1 MKKLFFLI
9 AASFFL
15 TSVDAQ
21 ITERER
27 PAEWQHLVK
36 GARFMDRFL
45 PMPDGIQIKGIW
57 GTDSVLNRYVD
68 NGIELP
74 GVSFWGGNILQ
85 DTDGKYH
92 LFVCGWPEDSPKG
105 HMFWSNS
112 TVFHAVSDRLEGP
125 FKIQNSVGKGHNPEA
140 FQLKDGRVV
149 VYVIDGYYIAD
160 GVDSKVWTY
169 GKFSFDSRDRKIIE
183 GLSNLTFARRQ
194 DDSYLMVCRGGGVW
208 ISKDGLSPYMQLTD
222 KRVYPDV
229 EGRFEDP
236 VVWRD
241 ELQYHLIVN
250 DWLGRIA
257 FYQRSKDGVH
267 WVTEQGEAYVPGVSF
282 HKDGAVEHWFKYE
295 RPKVFQDEKG
305 RAVQMNF
312 AVIDTIKWNDLPNDK
327 HSSKNISIPL
337 NKGMLLARMN
347 MLLHGI
353 KFSNFRIEN
362 GDTLEADAFGDT
374 QFDAVVANP
383 PFSAEWSAADKFNN
397 DDRFSKAGRLAPRK
411 TADYAFILHMIYH
424 LNEGGTMA
432 CVAPHGVLFR
442 GNAEG
447 VIRRFLIE
455 KKNYVDAIIGLP
467 ANIFYGTSIP
477 TCILVFKKCRKEDDN
492 ILFIDASKEFEKVK
506 TQNKLRPQHIKKI
519 VDTYC
524 ERKEI
529 EKYSHLATLQEV
541 AENDYNLNIPRY
553 VDTFEEE
560 EPIDIHAVMK
570 EIKELEA
577 KRADLDKEIEGYLKE
592 LGLVE

>member
-1 MKKLFFLI
+1 MELFSIRIQRTFQLVSTVMNDTMKKLFFLI

-140 FQLKDGRVV
+140 FRLKDGRVV

-337 NKGMLLARMN
+337 NKGMLLSVLNEEEITPSTRTIEVKIAAESGFNPQTDVDVKSLRFGSFTEVNFGRGCKPVKTKVSGKDLIVVFKAKGSGITSDEFAPKMIGKDKKGN
-347 MLLHGI
+347 MLYGYARLPYVNYRPALLSARRPLFDKEKGGLKVEI
-353 KFSNFRIEN
+353 QNFGLSASEPTEVEVICNGSSQGRIALK
-362 GDTLEADAFGDT
+362 TLQPYEIECLM
-374 QFDAVVANP
+374 FD
-383 PFSAEWSAADKFNN
+383 SDMLLS
-397 DDRFSKAGRLAPRK
+397 
-411 TADYAFILHMIYH
+411 
-424 LNEGGTMA
+424 
-432 CVAPHGVLFR
+432 
-442 GNAEG
+442 
-447 VIRRFLIE
+447 
-455 KKNYVDAIIGLP
+455 
-467 ANIFYGTSIP
+467 
-477 TCILVFKKCRKEDDN
+477 DDN
-492 ILFIDASKEFEKVK
+492 ASYEVVFFQEGKEVER
-506 TQNKLRPQHIKKI
+506 NK
-519 VDTYC
+519 
-524 ERKEI
+524 
-529 EKYSHLATLQEV
+529 
-541 AENDYNLNIPRY
+541 
-553 VDTFEEE
+553 F
-560 EPIDIHAVMK
+560 
-570 EIKELEA
+570 
-577 KRADLDKEIEGYLKE
+577 
-592 LGLVE
+592 

>member
-140 FQLKDGRVV
+140 FRLKDGRVV

-169 GKFSFDSRDRKIIE
+169 GKFSFDSRDRKIVE

-236 VVWRD
+236 V
-241 ELQYHLIVN
+241 
-250 DWLGRIA
+250 
-257 FYQRSKDGVH
+257 
-267 WVTEQGEAYVPGVSF
+267 
-282 HKDGAVEHWFKYE
+282 
-295 RPKVFQDEKG
+295 
-305 RAVQMNF
+305 
-312 AVIDTIKWNDLPNDK
+312 
-327 HSSKNISIPL
+327 
-337 NKGMLLARMN
+337 GM
-347 MLLHGI
+347 
-353 KFSNFRIEN
+353 
-362 GDTLEADAFGDT
+362 
-374 QFDAVVANP
+374 
-383 PFSAEWSAADKFNN
+383 
-397 DDRFSKAGRLAPRK
+397 AG
-411 TADYAFILHMIYH
+411 
-424 LNEGGTMA
+424 
-432 CVAPHGVLFR
+432 
-442 GNAEG
+442 
-447 VIRRFLIE
+447 
-455 KKNYVDAIIGLP
+455 
-467 ANIFYGTSIP
+467 
-477 TCILVFKKCRKEDDN
+477 
-492 ILFIDASKEFEKVK
+492 
-506 TQNKLRPQHIKKI
+506 
-519 VDTYC
+519 
-524 ERKEI
+524 
-529 EKYSHLATLQEV
+529 
-541 AENDYNLNIPRY
+541 
-553 VDTFEEE
+553 
-560 EPIDIHAVMK
+560 
-570 EIKELEA
+570 
-577 KRADLDKEIEGYLKE
+577 
-592 LGLVE
+592 

>member
-15 TSVDAQ
+15 TTVDAQ

-92 LFVCGWPEDSPKG
+92 LFVCGWPENSPKG
-105 HMFWSNS
+105 HMFWPNS

-295 RPKVFQDEKG
+295 RPKVFQDGNG

-337 NKGMLLARMN
+337 NKGMLLSVLNEEEITPSTRTIEVKIAAESGFNPQTDVDVKSLRFGSFTEVNFGRGCKPVKTKVSGKDLIVVFKAKGSGITSDEFAPKMIGRDKKGNMLYGYARLPYVNYRPALLSARRPLFDKEKGGLKVEIQNFGLSASEPAEVEVICNGNSLGKLPLKALQSYETECLIFKSN
-347 MLLHGI
+347 MLLKDGKVAYEV
-353 KFSNFRIEN
+353 KFFCGGKEVEWNRFFIEQN
-362 GDTLEADAFGDT
+362 
-374 QFDAVVANP
+374 
-383 PFSAEWSAADKFNN
+383 
-397 DDRFSKAGRLAPRK
+397 
-411 TADYAFILHMIYH
+411 
-424 LNEGGTMA
+424 
-432 CVAPHGVLFR
+432 
-442 GNAEG
+442 
-447 VIRRFLIE
+447 
-455 KKNYVDAIIGLP
+455 
-467 ANIFYGTSIP
+467 
-477 TCILVFKKCRKEDDN
+477 CR
-492 ILFIDASKEFEKVK
+492 
-506 TQNKLRPQHIKKI
+506 
-519 VDTYC
+519 
-524 ERKEI
+524 
-529 EKYSHLATLQEV
+529 
-541 AENDYNLNIPRY
+541 
-553 VDTFEEE
+553 
-560 EPIDIHAVMK
+560 
-570 EIKELEA
+570 
-577 KRADLDKEIEGYLKE
+577 
-592 LGLVE
+592 

>member
-140 FQLKDGRVV
+140 FRLKDGRVV

-337 NKGMLLARMN
+337 NKGMLLSVLNEEEITPSTRTIEVKIAAESGFNPQTDVDVKSLRFGSFTEVNFGRGCKPVKTKVSGKDLIVVFKAKGSGITSDEFAPKMIGKDKKGN
-347 MLLHGI
+347 MLYGYARLPYVNYRPALLSARRPLFDKEKGGLKVEI
-353 KFSNFRIEN
+353 QNFGLSASEPTEVEVICNGSSQGRIALK
-362 GDTLEADAFGDT
+362 TLQPYEIECLM
-374 QFDAVVANP
+374 FD
-383 PFSAEWSAADKFNN
+383 SDMLLS
-397 DDRFSKAGRLAPRK
+397 
-411 TADYAFILHMIYH
+411 
-424 LNEGGTMA
+424 
-432 CVAPHGVLFR
+432 
-442 GNAEG
+442 
-447 VIRRFLIE
+447 
-455 KKNYVDAIIGLP
+455 
-467 ANIFYGTSIP
+467 
-477 TCILVFKKCRKEDDN
+477 DDN
-492 ILFIDASKEFEKVK
+492 ASYEVVFFQEGKEVER
-506 TQNKLRPQHIKKI
+506 NKPGNK
-519 VDTYC
+519 
-524 ERKEI
+524 
-529 EKYSHLATLQEV
+529 S
-541 AENDYNLNIPRY
+541 
-553 VDTFEEE
+553 
-560 EPIDIHAVMK
+560 
-570 EIKELEA
+570 
-577 KRADLDKEIEGYLKE
+577 
-592 LGLVE
+592 

>member
-337 NKGMLLARMN
+337 NKGMLLSVLNEEEITPSTRTIEVKIAAESGFNPQTDVDVKSLRFGSFTEVNFGRGCKPGKTKVSGKDLIVVFKAKGSGITSDEFAPKMIGKDKKGN
-347 MLLHGI
+347 MLYGYARLPYVNYRPALLSARRPLFDKEKGGLKVEI
-353 KFSNFRIEN
+353 QNFGLSASEPTEVEVICNGSSQRRIALK
-362 GDTLEADAFGDT
+362 TLQPYEIECLM
-374 QFDAVVANP
+374 FD
-383 PFSAEWSAADKFNN
+383 SDMLLS
-397 DDRFSKAGRLAPRK
+397 
-411 TADYAFILHMIYH
+411 
-424 LNEGGTMA
+424 
-432 CVAPHGVLFR
+432 
-442 GNAEG
+442 
-447 VIRRFLIE
+447 
-455 KKNYVDAIIGLP
+455 
-467 ANIFYGTSIP
+467 
-477 TCILVFKKCRKEDDN
+477 DDN
-492 ILFIDASKEFEKVK
+492 ASYEVVFFQEGKEVER
-506 TQNKLRPQHIKKI
+506 NK
-519 VDTYC
+519 
-524 ERKEI
+524 
-529 EKYSHLATLQEV
+529 
-541 AENDYNLNIPRY
+541 
-553 VDTFEEE
+553 F
-560 EPIDIHAVMK
+560 
-570 EIKELEA
+570 
-577 KRADLDKEIEGYLKE
+577 
-592 LGLVE
+592 